1 MARTEEPRRFTDTA
15 LNAVSPQTRRNMEA
29 FAQALIHA
37 EGILREYHAETP
49 AHFTGSYPDQMVAIR
64 ENARLIFTL
73 TWTKAVLFSRA
84 IIDQVNDGNLL
95 AAFQSLRAYV
105 ELVATV
111 RYTVKEMEPLIQ
123 EAVESGSVSVDK
135 ANTILGKMETLL
147 HGGRFNWPLYFQQ
160 GASAILD
167 RKRAKRTKEEKQQYE
182 TKSLRIGDCL
192 KAWAKEEPASEF
204 IYDYLCDLVHPNKG
218 SNLILLVER
227 DGHVVFDTSSRSQMG
242 WVIFERIFPF
252 AASMCLGAMAEIHP
266 FFALMG
272 AEDTNEPLGQ

>member
-1 MARTEEPRRFTDTA
+1 
-15 LNAVSPQTRRNMEA
+15 MEA

-37 EGILREYHAETP
+37 EGILREYHAVTS

-64 ENARLIFTL
+64 KNARLVFTL

-95 AAFQSLRAYV
+95 AAFQSLRAYI

-111 RYTVKEMEPLIQ
+111 RYTVKEMEPFIRA
-123 EAVESGSVSVDK
+123 AVESGSVSVDS
-135 ANTILGKMETLL
+135 ANTILRKMETLL
-147 HGGRFNWPLYFQQ
+147 HGGRFNWPLYFEQ

-167 RKRAKRTKEEKQQYE
+167 RKRAKKTKDEKQHYE
-182 TKSLRIGDCL
+182 TKSLRVGDCL

-227 DGHVVFDTSSRSQMG
+227 DGQMVFDTNGRSQMG

-252 AASMCLGAMAEIHP
+252 AASLCLGTMGEIHP
-266 FFALMG
+266 VFALMG
-272 AEDTNEPLGQ
+272 AEHTAGSRFNDDEGGVATN